1 MNETLTKL
9 ATYTVS
15 SSGGDTMVTFNSI
28 PQGYSDLKIVG
39 SVRSAGTGN
48 TVLGGLI
55 NGSYSGYSHSAV
67 YTQDSTNA
75 SSSQSTTFTVSTTT
89 YARLSECYFD
99 GGSQTAGM
107 YTSFEWYMPGYSG
120 SNYKSSTL
128 EFCSE
133 SNSASAYVEQ
143 SAIFWQNNAAVTS
156 LSFVMNNGNIA
167 QYSSF
172 TLYGIKNMA
181 NVLGNSVRASGG
193 TITTDGTYVY
203 HTFAAT
209 DKFVVNQ
216 PLLATDVLVIAG
228 GASGSQRFGN
238 GGGAGGVSYLA
249 NKTFPIGTYPC
260 TVGAGGAPDVVASAS
275 FGGGSP
281 GTNSTFLSIISNGGG
296 NGSTAGGS
304 GGGGHGSAS
313 TSPGGASNQGNTG
326 GATGYGNAGGN
337 WTANSYGG
345 GGGGGAGSAGTANG
359 STNGVA
365 GGNGLNT
372 WAYLAG
378 PTNTGV
384 NGYYAGGGASG
395 ANGGGPTSGGTGGL
409 GGGGNGGGYGNF
421 TQASGTAGVANT
433 GSGGGGSG
441 YSPDNTQGYSGAGGS
456 GVVILRYKA

>member
-1 MNETLTKL
+1 MNETMTKIGS
-9 ATYTVS
+9 YTVS
-15 SSGGDTMVTFNSI
+15 ATGGDTTVTFYNIPSYYTDLRVYLSLRSTDSAAQGMNIAFNGTTTGFSGIYLYSDGTNKSSSSLARYVGSVWGTNGTASTFNSTEIYI
-28 PQGYSDLKIVG
+28 PNYTSSYPKNF
-39 SVRSAGTGN
+39 SVNNVADALSSTGHENIMSGTWSN
-48 TVLGGLI
+48 TSPI
-55 NGSYSGYSHSAV
+55 TSIS
-67 YTQDSTNA
+67 
-75 SSSQSTTFTVSTTT
+75 FTVI
-89 YARLSECYFD
+89 
-99 GGSQTAGM
+99 
-107 YTSFEWYMPGYSG
+107 
-120 SNYKSSTL
+120 
-128 EFCSE
+128 
-133 SNSASAYVEQ
+133 SASNFA
-143 SAIFWQNNAAVTS
+143 QNS
-156 LSFVMNNGNIA
+156 E
-167 QYSSF
+167 F